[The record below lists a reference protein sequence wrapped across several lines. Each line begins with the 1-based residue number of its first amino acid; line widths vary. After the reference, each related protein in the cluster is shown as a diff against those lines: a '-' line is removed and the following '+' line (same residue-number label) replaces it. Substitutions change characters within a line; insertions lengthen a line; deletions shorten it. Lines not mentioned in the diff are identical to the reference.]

1 MQYSCSKPWNTVVEG
16 AVRKYP
22 NPLCTHVVGLDVVER
37 KVDKKGVLHSHRLMK
52 IKWGVP
58 EFVTAVSILDS
69 FYLVGFYLIFMPFH
83 TLRTCVFKSIFLWFN
98 NACVQN
104 LQYVILICIILF
116 LQLCFD
122 HF

>member
-1 MQYSCSKPWNTVVEG
+1 MVEG

-37 KVDKKGVLHSHRLMK
+37 KVDKKGILHSHRLMK

-83 TLRTCVFKSIFLWFN
+83 NVRG
-98 NACVQN
+98 
-104 LQYVILICIILF
+104 
-116 LQLCFD
+116 D
-122 HF
+122 HFKI